1 MVAPRRIL
9 ALDATTSLCSVAWT
23 DGSIWIERVEDAGQR
38 HSELIIGLI
47 DAVLHEARCGL
58 GELSEIAF
66 GAGPGSFTGL
76 RIASGIAQGLG
87 HGRGLPVRAVSSL
100 MALAQAT
107 RGNAV
112 LVAIDAR
119 MNEVYWA
126 AYRRDPGGPWRRIV
140 EPRVSP
146 PSEVRLPEMVNER
159 DWIAAGDGLD
169 AYPSLGERLRNAM
182 GVDAAARI
190 TARPIAELALSSEGR
205 VGDAA
210 AAVPEYIRDKV
221 ALTTAERAGAH

>member
-1 MVAPRRIL
+1 MIL

-47 DAVLHEARCGL
+47 DSVLHEARCGL
-58 GELSEIAF
+58 AQLSEIAF

-87 HGRGLPVRAVSSL
+87 HGRRLPVRAVSSL

-107 RGNAV
+107 RGNAA

-119 MNEVYWA
+119 MSEVYWA
-126 AYRRDPGGPWRRIV
+126 AYRRDPGRAWRAIV
-140 EPRVSP
+140 EPSVSSP
-146 PSEVRLPEMVNER
+146 ADVRLPGVPGER

-169 AYPSLGERLRNAM
+169 VYPALGARLRDAVR
-182 GVDAAARI
+182 VDAAAKI
-190 TARPIAELALSSEGR
+190 TARPIAELAWSFEGR
-205 VGDAA
+205 LGDAA
-210 AAVPEYIRDKV
+210 SAVPEYIRDKV
-221 ALTTAERAGAH
+221 ALTTAERAGAL